1 MGNIVLNT
9 TLGTPT
15 GTGKTFKPFSMNGDV
30 AIFKESGASGRPAVL
45 SVKRVQ
51 PKATKTSPGVER
63 GEIKLTEYL
72 TVGDVEHAVITTIS
86 TSVPVPVTSAQRSAQ
101 ATRLALIAGQAV
113 LSDLM
118 ADQSIPQA

>member
-1 MGNIVLNT
+1 MGNIVLNS
-9 TLGTPT
+9 TLGAPS
-15 GTGKTFKPFSMNGDV
+15 GSGKTFKPFSMNGDV
-30 AIFKESGASGRPAVL
+30 AIFKESGAAGRPAVL

-51 PKATKTSPGVER
+51 PKATKTSAGVER
-63 GEIKLTEYL
+63 GEIKLTEYT

-86 TSVPVPVTSAQRSAQ
+86 TSVPVPVASAQRTAQ
-101 ATRLALIAGQAV
+101 ATRLALIAGTTV